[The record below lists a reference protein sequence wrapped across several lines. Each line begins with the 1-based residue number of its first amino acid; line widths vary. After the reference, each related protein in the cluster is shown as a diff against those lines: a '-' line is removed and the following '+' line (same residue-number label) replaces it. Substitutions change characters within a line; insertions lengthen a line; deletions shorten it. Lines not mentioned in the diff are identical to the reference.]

1 MRTRLANVMSCSTF
15 EVVHVRDSLKE
26 RNARHCATLCKS
38 ECWRVLPDRSEGGE
52 DCGLAVRCYRFPLW
66 AIFHSSLW
74 SLTSCSGL
82 LRFPCSLPSL
92 KNLMAIRKLSVMLKR
107 TTLLSLKLYIC
118 LYNRRYN
125 RWLWKLTAVSRGL
138 RCDISE
144 IKSTRTRDETQLK
157 NHFLWPDLWLICSFL
172 YHFLLLFRLP
182 QGSRHFGSAS
192 VSGRSHFIP
201 GLGGSAY
208 LEAAGYH
215 PRQTG
220 VCQIWGRTR
229 SRQVGNSK
237 WTDSEVV
244 NWETASAAFV

>member
-1 MRTRLANVMSCSTF
+1 MRDIKDTFAPQIPKPYKQLKLSQSLYLTVKLGGIIEEKLVMRTRLANVMSCSTF

-38 ECWRVLPDRSEGGE
+38 EYWRVLPDRSEGGE

-82 LRFPCSLPSL
+82 LRFPCSLLSL
-92 KNLMAIRKLSVMLKR
+92 KNLMAIRKLSAMLKR
-107 TTLLSLKLYIC
+107 TMLLSLKLYIC

-144 IKSTRTRDETQLK
+144 IKSIRTRDETQL
-157 NHFLWPDLWLICSFL
+157 
-172 YHFLLLFRLP
+172 
-182 QGSRHFGSAS
+182 
-192 VSGRSHFIP
+192 
-201 GLGGSAY
+201 
-208 LEAAGYH
+208 
-215 PRQTG
+215 
-220 VCQIWGRTR
+220 
-229 SRQVGNSK
+229 
-237 WTDSEVV
+237 
-244 NWETASAAFV
+244 

>member
-38 ECWRVLPDRSEGGE
+38 EYWRVLPDRSEGGE

-66 AIFHSSLW
+66 AIFQSTLW

-118 LYNRRYN
+118 LYNRCYN
-125 RWLWKLTAVSRGL
+125 PWLWKLTAVSRGL

-144 IKSTRTRDETQLK
+144 IKSIRTRDETQL
-157 NHFLWPDLWLICSFL
+157 
-172 YHFLLLFRLP
+172 
-182 QGSRHFGSAS
+182 
-192 VSGRSHFIP
+192 
-201 GLGGSAY
+201 
-208 LEAAGYH
+208 
-215 PRQTG
+215 
-220 VCQIWGRTR
+220 
-229 SRQVGNSK
+229 
-237 WTDSEVV
+237 
-244 NWETASAAFV
+244 